1 MELKSYFA
9 DAAGLGILSTA
20 DEHGKV
26 DAAVYSRPHVM
37 EDGTIAF
44 IMRDRLTHHNLRSN
58 PHAAYLFKEDGPGY
72 SGKRLFLTKVSEEKD
87 SQRLYELRRRSY
99 PEDKDRREVKYLVF
113 FRVDKALPLIGP
125 GRGNTAASIAT
136 Q

>member
-9 DAAGLGILSTA
+9 NATGLGILSTA

-26 DAAVYSRPHVM
+26 DAAVYSRPHFM
-37 EDGTIAF
+37 DDGTVAF

-72 SGKRLFLTKVSEEKD
+72 NGKRLFLTKISEEEE
-87 SQRLYELRRRSY
+87 SERLYELRRKSY
-99 PEDKDRREVKYLVF
+99 PEDQDRREVKYLVF
-113 FRVDKALPLIGP
+113 FKVDSALPLLGP
-125 GRGNTAASIAT
+125 GRGNA
-136 Q
+136 